1 MTADLKS
8 EKLIEHLNQAITV
21 LNGWSQWAANKEAN
35 HRKAIVAAPPIPP
48 KVEKTSG
55 VNELISTS
63 LTRCSYIL
71 CLARSKRLYNEDT
84 AVVQ

>member
-21 LNGWSQWAANKEAN
+21 LNGWSRWAANKEASR
-35 HRKAIVAAPPIPP
+35 RKAIVAAPPIPP

-55 VNELISTS
+55 VNELMHLNFSHTFFIHPLLST
-63 LTRCSYIL
+63 LKTP
-71 CLARSKRLYNEDT
+71 
-84 AVVQ
+84 VQ